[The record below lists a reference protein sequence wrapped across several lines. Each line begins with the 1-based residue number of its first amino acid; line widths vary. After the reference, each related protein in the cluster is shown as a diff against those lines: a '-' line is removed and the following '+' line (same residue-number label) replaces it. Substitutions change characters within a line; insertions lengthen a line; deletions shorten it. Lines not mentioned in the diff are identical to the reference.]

1 MWLTQK
7 ELSYNCAGHFTVSGI
22 GCVVI
27 YTFGLWDLT
36 ILYFSFLVWLQSYN
50 IYALLI
56 SINKLIWLL
65 NDGEHSVHSV
75 FHSEAWETDA
85 LAFCRM
91 PGDFIPCSVSL
102 LSVHLILPVFIF
114 SLPFPLSFFPSS
126 FLSFSSLPPL
136 LCPTSYKSEILMILI
151 CHGNKVLLGV
161 YKSLSPYE
169 SANRSVA
176 SNSLWPHGL

>member
-1 MWLTQK
+1 M
-7 ELSYNCAGHFTVSGI
+7 
-22 GCVVI
+22 I
-27 YTFGLWDLT
+27 YTLGLWDLT
-36 ILYFSFLVWLQSYN
+36 ILYFSSLVWLQSYN

-91 PGDFIPCSVSL
+91 PGDFIPCFVSL
-102 LSVHLILPVFIF
+102 LSVHLFLSVFLF
-114 SLPFPLSFFPSS
+114 SLPFPLSFFPSPL
-126 FLSFSSLPPL
+126 FPLL

-151 CHGNKVLLGV
+151 CHGNNVLFGIN
-161 YKSLSPYE
+161 KSLSPYE
-169 SANRSVA
+169 SVSRSVA
-176 SNSLWPHGL
+176 SNSLQPHGL